1 MLFHTWT
8 FAIFLAIVLPV
19 FFLLRKTRFW
29 IAWLMLASYFF
40 YGWWNPYYLSL
51 VFYSTVM
58 DYFLVTL
65 MDRCPREGTKPAASG
80 AVTCVTG
87 NSGRDGSPN
96 RPRTPRGG
104 VPTVDV
110 IGRVDVAG
118 RLTRLRFDD
127 RVLKHAFIVA
137 AAAAV
142 SLLALAFFGPTT
154 LRPALIML
162 SVLVLLMALGA
173 LFSSRRIWLFISV
186 FNNLA
191 LLLFFKYA
199 GFLVQNINGLL
210 AQAHLAAALPEP
222 ATLMPYGFT
231 YLLPVGIS
239 FFTFQS
245 LSYTIDFY
253 LGNVP
258 REKNFLR
265 FATFVCFFPQLMAGP
280 IERAKHLLPQFQ
292 KFPEIRLLN
301 FTDGAS
307 LFLVGLFKK
316 LALANYLACYVDRV
330 YDNPS
335 AFDAPALLMATFA
348 FAWQIYFDFSGYTDM
363 ARGIAKVMG
372 FNLILNFRNPYLA
385 TGIGEFWTRWHISLS
400 SWFRDYVYI
409 PLGGNRTGKLLT
421 YRNLLIT
428 FAVSGIWHGASWT
441 FLAWGLLHGAG
452 VMITR
457 ELERSAFYSQRVPKA
472 VKQVGVFLFVCFAW
486 IFFRAASL
494 PDALLIIRRIFT
506 APWHDPQMPALLL
519 LMVGLIWLYEALY
532 ESGCRVYLQ
541 RAPVR
546 VATAVFM
553 ILYLF
558 LFSSGGGS
566 FIYFQF

>member
-8 FAIFLAIVLPV
+8 FAIFLSIVLPV

-65 MDRCPREGTKPAASG
+65 MDRCPREGAK
-80 AVTCVTG
+80 
-87 NSGRDGSPN
+87 
-96 RPRTPRGG
+96 
-104 VPTVDV
+104 
-110 IGRVDVAG
+110 VDVAG

-127 RVLKHAFIVA
+127 SVLKHSFIVA
-137 AAAAV
+137 SATAV
-142 SLLALAFFGPTT
+142 SLLALSVLGPTT
-154 LRPALIML
+154 LRPALLLL
-162 SVLVLLMALGA
+162 SVLILLMALGA
-173 LFSSRRIWLFISV
+173 LLSSRRIWLFISV

-210 AQAHLAAALPEP
+210 EQAHLSAALPEP

-280 IERAKHLLPQFQ
+280 IERARHLLPQFQ
-292 KFPEIRLLN
+292 KFPEIRLQN

-330 YDNPS
+330 YDNPA

-409 PLGGNRTGKLLT
+409 PLGGNRAGKLLT

-441 FLAWGLLHGAG
+441 FLAWGLLHGVG

-457 ELERSAFYSQRVPKA
+457 ELERSAFYSNRVPKTL
-472 VKQVGVFLFVCFAW
+472 KQVGVFLFVCFAW
-486 IFFRAASL
+486 IFFRATSMT
-494 PDALLIIRRIFT
+494 DALLIIRRIFT
-506 APWHDPQMPALLL
+506 APWHDPQMPTLLL

-532 ESGCRVYLQ
+532 ESSWRVRLQ